1 MLSYHCSFRVDG
13 SIGIGIFV
21 YSNSILLKSTYVC
34 MYESTTTALPML
46 STLAVSLA
54 MSTWSTV
61 IIFTATQYLFA
72 SSIVCEV

>member
-1 MLSYHCSFRVDG
+1 
-13 SIGIGIFV
+13 
-21 YSNSILLKSTYVC
+21 

-54 MSTWSTV
+54 MSKWSPV
-61 IIFTATQYLFA
+61 IIFTARPYLFA